1 MITLIPKPGKNNMK
15 KSNYRPILL
24 MNIDAKT
31 VNKILATESNKTL
44 ENSYTMIKSGLFQ
57 GCKDSSVYA
66 NQIKVIHNIN

>member
-1 MITLIPKPGKNNMK
+1 
-15 KSNYRPILL
+15 